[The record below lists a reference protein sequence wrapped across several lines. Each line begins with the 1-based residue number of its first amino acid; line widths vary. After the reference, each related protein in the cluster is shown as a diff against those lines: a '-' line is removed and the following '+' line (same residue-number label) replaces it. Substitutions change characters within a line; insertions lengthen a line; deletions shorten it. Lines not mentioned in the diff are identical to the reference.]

1 MLLDEGLM
9 CSSSVLK
16 AAATSFDA
24 FFGAGAQTTIQT
36 ATAKTAGAAPLDCML
51 QFQRRAS
58 EAAGPLRRLAGGG
71 AGVVVAAVTRLGP
84 ATSEADQ
91 RALLQAVLQLPP
103 NAAVFG
109 AMFAAMAARLSTN
122 ATDFSATL
130 VTSKT
135 ALSSG
140 VRAATVI
147 VERGTCWDAGCW
159 TAAGILGA
167 VIFAIGV
174 AFLVCLANYYRVKR
188 RCPPL
193 CGKSTKRAA
202 ADKAAAAVALV
213 PGADSTSNPLVVISQ
228 RFGRQLKREES
239 AMIEDMDEED
249 LATLARFK
257 AEKAAARAA
266 AKEAKAAAA
275 AAAATAAAA
284 TVAPAAAAVA
294 PAAAAVAPAEA
305 LDTAPLV
312 PRSEFLP
319 VGTAV

>member
-1 MLLDEGLM
+1 
-9 CSSSVLK
+9 VLS
-16 AAATSFDA
+16 AATASFDA
-24 FFGAGAQTTIQT
+24 FFGAGAQTTVQT
-36 ATAKTAGAAPLDCML
+36 ATAKAAGATPLDCML

-58 EAAGPLRRLAGGG
+58 EAAGPLRGLAAGGG
-71 AGVVVAAVTRLGP
+71 AGVVVVAAVTRLGP

-109 AMFAAMAARLSTN
+109 AMFAAMATRLGVN
-122 ATDFSATL
+122 ASDFSATL

-147 VERGTCWDAGCW
+147 VERGACWDAGCW

-174 AFLVCLANYYRVKR
+174 AFLACLANYYRIKR

-193 CGKSTKRAA
+193 CGKSTKRSAT
-202 ADKAAAAVALV
+202 DKAAAALAAG
-213 PGADSTSNPLVVISQ
+213 PSADSTPNPLVVISQ

-239 AMIEDMDEED
+239 AIIENMDEED

-266 AKEAKAAAA
+266 AAKEATAAAA
-275 AAAATAAAA
+275 AAAAAAAPAPAPATATATAASA
-284 TVAPAAAAVA
+284 
-294 PAAAAVAPAEA
+294 
-305 LDTAPLV
+305 
-312 PRSEFLP
+312 RSEFLP
-319 VGTAV
+319 VGADV

>member
-1 MLLDEGLM
+1 M

-24 FFGAGAQTTIQT
+24 FFGTGAQTTIQT

-51 QFQRRAS
+51 QFQRRVS
-58 EAAGPLRRLAGGG
+58 EAAGPLRGLAGGG

-103 NAAVFG
+103 DAAVFST
-109 AMFAAMAARLSTN
+109 MFAAMAARLATN
-122 ATDFSATL
+122 ASDFSATL

-140 VRAATVI
+140 IRAASVI
-147 VERGTCWDAGCW
+147 VERGACWDAGCW

-174 AFLVCLANYYRVKR
+174 AFLVCIANYYRVKR

-193 CGKSTKRAA
+193 CGKSSKRSPTAA
-202 ADKAAAAVALV
+202 FAVV
-213 PGADSTSNPLVVISQ
+213 PSANSTSNPLVIISQ

-239 AMIEDMDEED
+239 AIIEDMDEED

-257 AEKAAARAA
+257 AEKVAARAA

-275 AAAATAAAA
+275 AAALAAAP
-284 TVAPAAAAVA
+284 VAPAQ
-294 PAAAAVAPAEA
+294 A
-305 LDTAPLV
+305 LDTAALGA
-312 PRSEFLP
+312 LKI
-319 VGTAV
+319 TAH